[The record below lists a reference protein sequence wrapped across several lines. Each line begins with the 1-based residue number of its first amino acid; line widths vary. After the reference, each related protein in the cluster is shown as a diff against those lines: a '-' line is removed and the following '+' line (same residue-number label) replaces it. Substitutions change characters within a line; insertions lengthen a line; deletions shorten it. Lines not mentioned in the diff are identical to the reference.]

1 MNVQPTEPLS
11 RHKPAVRRQQ
21 PVWDIF
27 VRLFHWGLV
36 VAVAIAGITGFLAGA
51 TWIDIHVLAGS
62 MMAGLVLARILWGV
76 LGGTHARFSR
86 FVASPAK
93 TVAHLKSILQGA
105 EDRHAGHNPLGA
117 WMILALLATGLGLA
131 ATGFIVF
138 GGEQKAGPLGFATSY
153 ETGHSAKEIHELLAW
168 ALLALVGLHIAGAL
182 FESRRTGENLPRSM
196 VTGTKEVREG
206 DHLPEPAKP
215 YPGTAVALG
224 IALGGLLLAG
234 GWNLSARPDFH
245 APLAPLDEAYMRECS
260 ACHIAYHPSLL
271 PRPAWTA
278 LMASLDDHFGE
289 DASLD
294 AKTTAELTAYL
305 TAHSAE
311 AFDTKVANRLTATD
325 PAHPF
330 TITRSPFWTRK
341 HADIPDAVFAS
352 NPVKA
357 KGNCAACHGDAA
369 SGRFYPG
376 TISIP
381 KETKP

>member
-1 MNVQPTEPLS
+1 MTIQPTEPL
-11 RHKPAVRRQQ
+11 RKRRPVGRPQQ

-36 VAVAIAGITGFLAGA
+36 AAVAIAGITGFLADA
-51 TWIDIHVLAGS
+51 TWIDSHVLAGS
-62 MMAGLVLARILWGV
+62 VMAGLVLARILWGF

-86 FVASPAK
+86 FVVSPAK
-93 TVAHLKSILQGA
+93 TVSHLKALLQGA
-105 EDRHAGHNPLGA
+105 DDRHTGHNPLGA
-117 WMILALLATGLGLA
+117 WMILALLATGLGLT
-131 ATGFIVF
+131 ATGFFVF
-138 GGEQKAGPLGFATSY
+138 GGEHKAGPLGFATSY
-153 ETGHSAKEIHELLAW
+153 DTGHSAKEIHELLAW

-196 VTGTKEVREG
+196 VTGTKEAREG
-206 DHLPEPAKP
+206 DHLPEPAKA
-215 YPGTAVALG
+215 YPGAAVALG

-234 GWNLSARPDFH
+234 GWSLSARPEFQ
-245 APLAPLDEAYMRECS
+245 APLAPLDTAYLRECA
-260 ACHIAYHPSLL
+260 ACHMAYHPSLL
-271 PRPAWTA
+271 PRPAWAA

-294 AKTTAELTAYL
+294 EKTTGALATYL
-305 TAHSAE
+305 SANSAE
-311 AFDTKVANRLTATD
+311 AFDTKPAHRLAVTD

-330 TITRSPFWTRK
+330 TITRSPFWTRT

-352 NPVKA
+352 ATVKT

-376 TISIP
+376 NISIP

>member
-1 MNVQPTEPLS
+1 MNVQPTGPLNRQKS
-11 RHKPAVRRQQ
+11 AGKRQQ

-27 VRLFHWGLV
+27 VRLFHWVLV
-36 VAVAIAGITGFLAGA
+36 AAVAIAGVTGFLAGA

-62 MMAGLVLARILWGV
+62 VMAGLVLARILWGF

-86 FVASPAK
+86 FVVSPAK
-93 TVAHLKSILQGA
+93 TIAHLKSLLQGHS
-105 EDRHAGHNPLGA
+105 DRHAGHNPLGA

-131 ATGFIVF
+131 VTGYIVF

-196 VTGTKEVREG
+196 VTGTKEVRDG
-206 DHLPEPAKP
+206 DHLSAPAKP
-215 YPGTAVALG
+215 HPGPALALG
-224 IALGGLLLAG
+224 MMLGSLLLAG
-234 GWNLSARPDFH
+234 GWNLSARPDFQ
-245 APLAPLDEAYMRECS
+245 APLAPLDAGYAQECS

-271 PRPAWTA
+271 PRPAWSA
-278 LMASLDDHFGE
+278 LMATLDEHFGE

-294 AKTTAELTAYL
+294 AKTTEELTAYL
-305 TAHSAE
+305 SAHSAE
-311 AFDTKVANRLTATD
+311 AFDTKAANRLTVTD

-330 TITRSPFWTRK
+330 TITRSPFWTRT

-352 NPVKA
+352 QAVKS